1 MNVHNSIHVIVF
13 PGSFFLHP
21 FLQRNS
27 AITLFLWAKSSR
39 DVIEIGLLVWGKKGL
54 DAPKSLIQTQSEQS
68 WTSRFHFCPSPFFF
82 RRMNHTPTHPNS
94 VLITRFYL
102 WALIFHFLWAL
113 SYLVISY
120 KKRGMRFDSYCNQNF
135 LTTATTRFWLIFYK
149 RLTILRYSQNSD
161 WFRKF
166 RPEWHH

>member
-1 MNVHNSIHVIVF
+1 MNVHNSIHAIVF
-13 PGSFFLHP
+13 PGSFCHNASLCKVVRLSSFLDDQSKRTALMMDNP
-21 FLQRNS
+21 ISFLS
-27 AITLFLWAKSSR
+27 IPL
-39 DVIEIGLLVWGKKGL
+39 
-54 DAPKSLIQTQSEQS
+54 
-68 WTSRFHFCPSPFFF
+68 FF

-94 VLITRFYL
+94 FLITRFYL